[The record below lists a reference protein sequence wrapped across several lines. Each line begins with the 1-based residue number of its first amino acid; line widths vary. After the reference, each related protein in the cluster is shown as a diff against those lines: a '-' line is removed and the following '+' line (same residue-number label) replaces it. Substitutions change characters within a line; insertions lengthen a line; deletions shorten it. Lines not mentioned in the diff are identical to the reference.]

1 MDYTHL
7 IAFGV
12 GMISAV
18 LKDIIQVMIFNKQ
31 MNKLKKTD
39 MQDEMDK
46 MMEMSKK
53 LSEGFALNE
62 HEDKDSSNIESYYK
76 GYYS

>member
-18 LKDIIQVMIFNKQ
+18 LKDLIQVAIFNRQ
-31 MNKLKKTD
+31 MKRLGTID
-39 MQDEMDK
+39 SQDDMDK
-46 MMEMSKK
+46 MMEMSNKMAD
-53 LSEGFALNE
+53 GFALNE
-62 HEDKDSSNIESYYK
+62 HEDKDSSKIESYYK